1 MAGIWCRRSS
11 PLIDPVDQIEH
22 DNRRDQ
28 STLGDYISRMSRIE
42 QSIALPLRAMGVR
55 PGQIAVGSAIAIGGV
70 AILLH
75 GALTMA

>member
-11 PLIDPVDQIEH
+11 PLIDRVDQIEH
-22 DNRRDQ
+22 DNRGDH
-28 STLGDYISRMSRIE
+28 STSSHYISRMSRIE
-42 QSIALPLRAMGVR
+42 QSIALPLRSMVR
-55 PGQIAVGSAIAIGGV
+55 PGQLAVGSAIAIGGV

>member
-22 DNRRDQ
+22 DNRRDR
-28 STLGDYISRMSRIE
+28 STSGDYISRMSRIE
-42 QSIALPLRAMGVR
+42 QSIALPLRSMVR
-55 PGQIAVGSAIAIGGV
+55 PGQLAVGSAIAIGGV

-75 GALTMA
+75 GALTTA

>member
-1 MAGIWCRRSS
+1 MAGIWYRRSS

-28 STLGDYISRMSRIE
+28 STSGDYISRMSRIE
-42 QSIALPLRAMGVR
+42 QSIALPLRSMVR

-75 GALTMA
+75 GALIMA

>member
-1 MAGIWCRRSS
+1 
-11 PLIDPVDQIEH
+11 
-22 DNRRDQ
+22 
-28 STLGDYISRMSRIE
+28 MSRIE